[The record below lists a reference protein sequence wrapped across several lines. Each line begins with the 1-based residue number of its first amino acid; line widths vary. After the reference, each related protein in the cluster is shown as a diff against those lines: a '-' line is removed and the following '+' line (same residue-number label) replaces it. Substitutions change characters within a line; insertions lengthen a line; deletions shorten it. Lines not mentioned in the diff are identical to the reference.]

1 MTFLCSVIPCS
12 LKTLPVMKVT
22 SAVAVKQRNRNLKS
36 FINFLVSKLLDG
48 VMPIFGNQ
56 FVFALILEN
65 SLQNEMI
72 SNDVLETLL
81 ICTLRKRSALEFQ
94 C

>member
-1 MTFLCSVIPCS
+1 
-12 LKTLPVMKVT
+12 MKVT

-72 SNDVLETLL
+72 SNVLETLL
-81 ICTLRKRSALEFQ
+81 ICTLRKRSELEFQ